1 MLELDELSPEDVT
14 SRVSEKILNN
24 EFINFYSEKFAGME
38 IKPAIKVLQI
48 FHDLLP
54 NSDGGKWNETELI
67 ISTAFAR
74 LLFIAYNYVIYDNSL
89 TLKHSR
95 VYFSYTE
102 SHKDS
107 GAVTIANQ
115 KYRNGGTDDFF
126 GKSCFNCTNNRLLR
140 VLY

>member
-95 VYFSYTE
+95 VYFS
-102 SHKDS
+102 
-107 GAVTIANQ
+107 
-115 KYRNGGTDDFF
+115 
-126 GKSCFNCTNNRLLR
+126 
-140 VLY
+140 